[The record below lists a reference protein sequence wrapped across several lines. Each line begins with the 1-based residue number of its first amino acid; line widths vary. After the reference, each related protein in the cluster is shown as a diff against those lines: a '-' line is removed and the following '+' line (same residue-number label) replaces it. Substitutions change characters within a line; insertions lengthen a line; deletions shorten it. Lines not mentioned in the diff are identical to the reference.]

1 MRNGQDVNI
10 IDIPTV
16 RKFVHDLFYPA
27 PKVTAS
33 PSPGVSS
40 KENLTPAPK
49 ATKFNF
55 AHLANG
61 TAVVGSSIP
70 CVN

>member
-1 MRNGQDVNI
+1 
-10 IDIPTV
+10 
-16 RKFVHDLFYPA
+16 VHDLFYPA

-33 PSPGVSS
+33 PKPGASV
-40 KENLTPAPK
+40 KPKATPKPT

-61 TAVVGSSIP
+61 TAVQGSSIP